1 MHPRAQPRL
10 RRDALRWLLA
20 AAVSPLLAGAARASA
35 PALPPVV
42 MQKAADLRPLGA
54 SRLVVLG
61 FNIYDAK
68 LWVREGF
75 SADKYDAELFAL
87 ELRYLRNFSGSMIAE
102 RSIKEM
108 RRLGT
113 VTDEQAQKWLGW
125 MRQAFPDVKK
135 GDQLIGVHRPD
146 GSASFALNGKNI
158 GEIRDETFTQL
169 FFAIWLSPRTS
180 EPKMRAELLGAASA
194 RTAAR

>member
-1 MHPRAQPRL
+1 MPARHPPHS
-10 RRDALRWLLA
+10 RRDTLRWLLA
-20 AAVSPLLAGAARASA
+20 AAASPALAGAAWANA
-35 PALPPVV
+35 PVLPPVV
-42 MQKAADLRPLGA
+42 AQTAADLRPLGQ

-68 LWVREGF
+68 LWTREGF
-75 SADKYDAELFAL
+75 SADKFDSELFAL
-87 ELRYLRNFSGSMIAE
+87 ELRYLRNFSGAMIAE
-102 RSIKEM
+102 RSLKEM
-108 RRLGT
+108 RRLGK
-113 VTDEQAQKWLGW
+113 VSDEEAQKWLGW

-158 GEIRDETFTQL
+158 GEIRDENFTQL

-180 EPKMRAELLGAASA
+180 EPKMRAELIGAASA